1 MGLVISLIIIGLLL
15 VFAEILIIPGVG
27 VAGILGVAAM
37 AGSCVYAFME
47 MSQMAGIIV
56 TAVNALLVVL
66 ITIWVL
72 RAKTWERFALATN
85 IDSKAIVPEAEVVP
99 GTVGVTV
106 TRLAPMGTA
115 RFGDLRM
122 EVTAR
127 EGIIDPGVEVEV
139 VEVDGIKVYVSAV
152 VSNSVEKS
160 N

>member
-15 VFAEILIIPGVG
+15 VFAEVLIIPGVG
-27 VAGILGVAAM
+27 VAGILGVASR

-47 MSQMAGIIV
+47 IGQTAGIIV
-56 TAVNALLVVL
+56 TAVNAVLLVV

-72 RAKTWERFALATN
+72 RAKTWERLALATN

-99 GTVGVTV
+99 GTVGVTI

-115 RFGDLRM
+115 RFGDLRL

-139 VEVDGIKVYVSAV
+139 VEVDGIKVYVAAV
-152 VSNSVEKS
+152 ISNVVE
-160 N
+160 

>member
-1 MGLVISLIIIGLLL
+1 MGIVISLIIIGLLL
-15 VFAEILIIPGVG
+15 VFAEVLIIPGVG
-27 VAGILGVAAM
+27 VAGILGIAAM
-37 AGSCVYAFME
+37 ASSCVYAFME
-47 MSQMAGIIV
+47 ISQTAGIIV
-56 TAVNALLVVL
+56 TAVNAVLVVL

-72 RAKTWERFALATN
+72 RAKTWEKLALATN

-139 VEVDGIKVYVSAV
+139 VEVDGIKVYVTV
-152 VSNSVEKS
+152 KK
-160 N
+160 

>member
-1 MGLVISLIIIGLLL
+1 MIIIGLLL

-47 MSQMAGIIV
+47 MSQTAGIIV
-56 TAVNALLVVL
+56 TAVNAVLLVL

-72 RAKTWERFALATN
+72 RAKTWQRLALQTN
-85 IDSKAIVPEAEVVP
+85 IDSKAIVPEADVVP
-99 GTVGVTV
+99 GTIGMTV

-115 RFGDLRM
+115 RFGDLRL

-139 VEVDGIKVYVSAV
+139 VEVDGIKVYVAAV
-152 VSNSVEKS
+152 VSNVVE
-160 N
+160 